1 LLQLYNNKTSLTVDM
16 FEEIFKEGKFRA
28 VPRKCYKITLQG
40 CKESFIM
47 GSARVA
53 NGGTFSEYQGKG

>member
-1 LLQLYNNKTSLTVDM
+1 M

-53 NGGTFSEYQGKG
+53 NGGTFSEYQGKGLV